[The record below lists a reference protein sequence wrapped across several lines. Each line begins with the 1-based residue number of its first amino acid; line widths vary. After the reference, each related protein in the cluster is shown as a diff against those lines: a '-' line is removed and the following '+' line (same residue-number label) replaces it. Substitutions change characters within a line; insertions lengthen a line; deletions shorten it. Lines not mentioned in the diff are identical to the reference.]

1 MQGQI
6 FWPSWLAKG
15 YSMNNRGFD
24 GSTRVITA
32 EITNGCEP
40 AKGMGSINDLAIMNP
55 CAQTVQVIDRQ
66 EEG

>member
-24 GSTRVITA
+24 GSRGFITA
-32 EITNGCEP
+32 ETTNGCEP
-40 AKGMGSINDLAIMNP
+40 AKGMGSINDLATMNP
-55 CAQTVQVIDRQ
+55 HAQTVQVIDRQ
-66 EEG
+66 QEG